1 VPTFVLRRILLS
13 LVVIII
19 VTLIVFLLQQLV
31 PGGDPA
37 RAMLGLD
44 ASQEEVDALRQEMWL
59 DRPILTQYIHWV
71 TNALQG
77 DLGKSL
83 RYRINISELIAKRL
97 PITLHLAFMALVI
110 SVFFGVLGGVICA
123 VKRGSFLDQAISV
136 IANGAVAVPIFW
148 LGILGIYVFS
158 LQLGWLPTQGYTSPT
173 EDFLRST
180 KQVIM
185 PVICMC
191 LPSMALLTRQ
201 TRSSMLEIVRQDYVR
216 TAWSKGLTE
225 RNVILRHALKNALI
239 PIVTLLGLSVPHL
252 FAGSVLVEQVFNIPG
267 MGRLLVN
274 GVLDKDFIVVQA
286 CVLIIAVVIS
296 ISNLVVDIAYGWL
309 DPRIRFQ

>member
-1 VPTFVLRRILLS
+1 
-13 LVVIII
+13 
-19 VTLIVFLLQQLV
+19 V

-37 RAMLGLD
+37 RAMLGLE
-44 ASQEEVDALRQEMWL
+44 ASQEEVDALRQELWL
-59 DRPILTQYIHWV
+59 DQPIITQYIHWV
-71 TNALQG
+71 TNAVQG
-77 DLGKSL
+77 EFGKSL
-83 RYRINISELIAKRL
+83 RYRINISELMAKRL
-97 PITLHLAFMALVI
+97 PITLHLAFLALII
-110 SVFFGVLGGVICA
+110 SVFFGILGGVICA

-158 LQLGWLPTQGYTSPT
+158 IQLGWLPTQGYTSPM
-173 EDFLRST
+173 EDLFQST

-201 TRSSMLEIVRQDYVR
+201 TRSSMLEVVRQDYIR

-225 RNVILRHALKNALI
+225 RNVIIRHALKNAFI
-239 PIVTLLGLSVPHL
+239 PIITLLGLSIAHL
-252 FAGSVLVEQVFNIPG
+252 FAGSVLVESVFNIPG

-286 CVLIIAVVIS
+286 CVLLIAVVIS
-296 ISNLVVDIAYGWL
+296 LSNLIVDIAYGWL
-309 DPRIRFQ
+309 DPRIRYQ